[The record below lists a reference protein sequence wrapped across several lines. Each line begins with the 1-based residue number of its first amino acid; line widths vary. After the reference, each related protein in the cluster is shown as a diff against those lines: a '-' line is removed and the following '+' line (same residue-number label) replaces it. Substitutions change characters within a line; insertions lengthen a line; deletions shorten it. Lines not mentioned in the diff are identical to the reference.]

1 MSEKKISMMSSRS
14 SVNKKKPQKQNVKK
28 PKKEMIKYQ
37 TKNNNVF
44 DDKFSIEKY

>member
-1 MSEKKISMMSSRS
+1 MSENKISMKSSLS

-28 PKKEMIKYQ
+28 PKKEMNKYQ

-44 DDKFSIEKY
+44 EDKFSMEKY